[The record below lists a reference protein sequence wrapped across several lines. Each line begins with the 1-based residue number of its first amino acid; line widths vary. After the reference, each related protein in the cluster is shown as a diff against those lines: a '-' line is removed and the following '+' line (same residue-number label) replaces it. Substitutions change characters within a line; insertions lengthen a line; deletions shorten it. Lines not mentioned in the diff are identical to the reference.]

1 MKDPVTFSNEVIPAS
16 AGTGKTF
23 QLTDKFITLMNQ
35 GVKPESIVALT
46 FTNKASAEF
55 FEGILEKLAKSSKH
69 SDEPNLIRDITN
81 VPELNSQKAIELLRT
96 FINSM
101 PFLELGTLDSF
112 LYKMINH
119 IPFEM
124 GIAGEFEILTE
135 HEATIVRENVCRKVF
150 NDKIS
155 SDDFLIAFKLASFGK
170 EGSGML
176 FKLNQ
181 FIEKAHSK
189 FIYNPEPEL
198 WGNKSRI
205 WPDKF
210 QWKVLEKKVLKEKT
224 NRLITLIEE
233 TDIKEK
239 IATKLKSFLLWIIET
254 KPGNPVPKTHETIH
268 KNFLEGLNDIKLG
281 NAKIN
286 VERNKFEISG
296 EMADLFLDVISHIIG
311 LQLETH
317 LMRTRGLWKV
327 LQSYENEYGRDIRQK
342 GRLTFS
348 DFPYFL
354 SKNNRSIS
362 NMVDILE
369 YRIDAKY
376 DHWLLD
382 EFQDTSREQWN
393 AIENLVDECAMDPES
408 GRSVFIVGDI
418 KQSIYA
424 WRGGDTKI
432 FKEQREKY
440 RNLGPQRFKET
451 NLDESRRS
459 SQPVITT
466 VNSIFGNKDKLHQ
479 IFPSIEGRWEY
490 ENHTTVHKD
499 RPGFTSWKCAEKVSR
514 HEKLNTKLELTAEII
529 QELNP
534 SKNNLH
540 IGILVQKNKT
550 GSQITEYLRKHT
562 ALKIT
567 NDTKIYIAK
576 DNAVGIALLSIFR
589 LSAHPKD
596 HFSWGHV
603 IMSPFKKMIEEKYPS
618 IEKLGEFVRS
628 SLWKDQ
634 FTETLRKLVSSL
646 EVQLDHFNS
655 IRVDQLLKA
664 ASIFDKRGSRSIDSF
679 VRFMENYTLR
689 ETGQPGTVQVMTI
702 HQSKG
707 ITFDSVILPE
717 LEGNTFS
724 SINLGTEIKYNV
736 THEPQ
741 WILNMP
747 NKRYIEIDPQLNQ
760 YKTNKVANDTYEQIC
775 KFYVALTRAKYA
787 NYLITEESE
796 ISSKSDN
803 FVSLLSETI
812 KSEELNSGMLYSCGD
827 SEWYKKIKSKKEIVP
842 IIKKPMPL
850 PSENLRRE
858 HNIQLAKEKV
868 SEKLSSEDI
877 FKRNS
882 ATN

>member
-1 MKDPVTFSNEVIPAS
+1 MNNPVTFVNEVIPAS

-23 QLTDKFITLMNQ
+23 QLTDKFINLMNQ
-35 GVKPESIVALT
+35 GVKPENIVALT

-69 SDEPNLIRDITN
+69 FDDPMSISDITG
-81 VPELNSQKAIELLRT
+81 VPELSSDKAIKLLRT
-96 FINSM
+96 FINAM
-101 PFLELGTLDSF
+101 PSLEMGTLDSF

-135 HEATIVRENVCRKVF
+135 HEATIAREKVCRKVF
-150 NDKIS
+150 DDKVS

-181 FIEKAHSK
+181 FIERAHGK

-205 WPDKF
+205 WPDEF
-210 QWKVLEKKVLKEKT
+210 QWTVLEEDILKEKI
-224 NRLITLIEE
+224 NRLSTLIEE
-233 TDIKEK
+233 TEVKEK
-239 IATKLKSFLLWIIET
+239 VATKLKSFLSWIIET
-254 KPGNPVPKTHETIH
+254 KPGNPVPGIHKTIH
-268 KNFLEGLNDIKLG
+268 KNFLEGFKDIKSG
-281 NAKIN
+281 NAQIN

-296 EMADLFLDVISHIIG
+296 ELAELFSDVISHMIG

-327 LQSYENEYGRDIRQK
+327 LQSYEDEYGGNVRQK

-354 SKNNRSIS
+354 SKNNWSTS
-362 NMVDILE
+362 NMIDVLE

-393 AIENLVDECAMDPES
+393 AIENLIDECAMDSES

-440 RNLGPQRFKET
+440 RDLGPERFKET
-451 NLDESRRS
+451 HLDESRRS

-466 VNSIFGNKDKLHQ
+466 VNSIFGSKDKLHD

-490 ENHTTVHKD
+490 EKHTTVHKD
-499 RPGFTSWKCAEKVSR
+499 RPGFTSWTCAEKTGR
-514 HEKLNTKLELTAEII
+514 YEKLNAKLELTAEII
-529 QELNP
+529 RKINP
-534 SKNNLH
+534 SENKLN
-540 IGILVQKNKT
+540 IGVLVQKNKT
-550 GSQITEYLRKHT
+550 GRQITDYLRQHT
-562 ALKIT
+562 GLKVT

-576 DNAVGIALLSIFR
+576 DNAIGIALLSIFR
-589 LSAHPKD
+589 LSAHPGD
-596 HFSWGHV
+596 EFSWGHV
-603 IMSPFKKMIEEKYPS
+603 MMSPFRRMIEAEYPS
-618 IEKLGEFVRS
+618 IEKLGSFVRS
-628 SLWKDQ
+628 SVWKDQ

-646 EVQLDHFNS
+646 GIQLDQFNTM
-655 IRVDQLLKA
+655 RVDQLLKA
-664 ASIFDKRGSRSIDSF
+664 ASIFDKRGSRSIDAF

-724 SINLGTEIKYNV
+724 SMNLGTEIKYNA
-736 THEPQ
+736 THDPQ

-747 NKRYIEIDPQLNQ
+747 NKRYIEIDPQLNR
-760 YKTNKVANDTYEQIC
+760 YNTDKIANDTYEQIC

-796 ISSKSDN
+796 ITSKSDN
-803 FVSLLSETI
+803 FVSLLSDTI
-812 KSEELNSGMLYSCGD
+812 KSEDLNNGTLYSCGD
-827 SEWYKKIKSKKEIVP
+827 SEWYEKIAQEEETPP
-842 IIKKPMPL
+842 IQKKPLPL

-858 HNIQLAKEKV
+858 KNTQSATEEV
-868 SEKLSSEDI
+868 SEKLTSEDI
-877 FKRNS
+877 FGPS
-882 ATN
+882 TDL

>member
-1 MKDPVTFSNEVIPAS
+1 MEIPITFTNEVIPAS

-23 QLTDKFITLMNQ
+23 QLTDKFINLMNQ
-35 GVKPESIVALT
+35 GVKPENIVALT

-69 SDEPNLIRDITN
+69 SDNPNLIRQITG
-81 VPELNSQKAIELLRT
+81 VPKLNSDKALKLLRT

-101 PFLELGTLDSF
+101 PSLELGTLDSF

-119 IPFEM
+119 IPFEI
-124 GIAGEFEILTE
+124 GISGEFEILTE
-135 HEATIVRENVCRKVF
+135 HEASIVRENVCRKVF
-150 NDKIS
+150 NDKVS

-181 FIEKAHSK
+181 FIERAHSK
-189 FIYNPEPEL
+189 FIYNPEPNL

-205 WPDKF
+205 WPDGF
-210 QWKVLEKKVLKEKT
+210 HWEVLENKALKEKI
-224 NRLITLIEE
+224 NRLSTLIEE
-233 TDIKEK
+233 TEVKEK
-239 IATKLKSFLLWIIET
+239 VATKLRSFFSWIIET
-254 KPGNPVPKTHETIH
+254 KPGNPVPKIHETIH
-268 KNFLEGLNDIKLG
+268 KNFLDAFKDIQLG

-296 EMADLFLDVISHIIG
+296 EMSDLFSQVISHIIG

-327 LQSYENEYGRDIRQK
+327 LQSYEDEYGENIRQK
-342 GRLTFS
+342 GRLTYS

-354 SKNNRSIS
+354 SKNNWSTS
-362 NMVDILE
+362 NMIDILE

-393 AIENLVDECAMDPES
+393 AIENLIDECAMDPEF

-440 RNLGPQRFKET
+440 RNQGSKRFKET

-466 VNSIFGNKDKLHQ
+466 VNSIFGNTDKLHQ

-490 ENHTTVHKD
+490 EKHTTVHHD
-499 RPGFTSWKCAEKVSR
+499 RPGFTSWTCAKKVGR

-529 QELNP
+529 SELNP
-534 SKNNLH
+534 SKNNLN
-540 IGILVQKNKT
+540 IGVLVQKNKT
-550 GSQITEYLRKHT
+550 GSQITEYLRQHT
-562 ALKIT
+562 GLKIT
-567 NDTKIYIAK
+567 NDTKIFIAK
-576 DNAVGIALLSIFR
+576 DNAIGVALLSIFR
-589 LSAHPKD
+589 ISAHPED
-596 HFSWGHV
+596 GFSWGH
-603 IMSPFKKMIEEKYPS
+603 IMMTPFKKMIETKYPN
-618 IEKLGEFVRS
+618 IEQLGDFVRS
-628 SLWKDQ
+628 SIWNNQ

-646 EVQLDHFNS
+646 GMQLDEFNS
-655 IRVDQLLKA
+655 MRVDQLLKA
-664 ASIFDKRGSRSIDSF
+664 ASIFDKRGSRSIDAF

-689 ETGQPGTVQVMTI
+689 ESGQPGTIQVMTI

-724 SINLGTEIKYNV
+724 SMNLGTEIKYNV
-736 THEPQ
+736 AHDPE

-747 NKRYIEIDPQLNQ
+747 NKRYIEIDSQLNK
-760 YKTNKVANDTYEQIC
+760 YKTSKVANETYEQIC

-796 ISSKSDN
+796 ITSKSDN
-803 FVSLLSETI
+803 FISLLSETI
-812 KSEELNSGMLYSCGD
+812 KSEDLNSGTLYSCGD
-827 SEWYKKIKSKKEIVP
+827 PEWHKNIIQQKETIPKPRKSI
-842 IIKKPMPL
+842 PL
-850 PSENLRRE
+850 PSENLRRKQNAQFITHE
-858 HNIQLAKEKV
+858 V
-868 SEKLSSEDI
+868 PEKLTSGDI
-877 FKRNS
+877 FK
-882 ATN
+882 